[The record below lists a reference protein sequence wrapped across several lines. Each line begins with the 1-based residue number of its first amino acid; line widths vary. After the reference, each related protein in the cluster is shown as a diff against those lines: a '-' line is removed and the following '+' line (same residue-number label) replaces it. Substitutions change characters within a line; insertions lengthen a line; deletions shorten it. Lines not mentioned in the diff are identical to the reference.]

1 MKKTLWLVWQNVNT
15 RLFYHVG
22 TLSHYNNQYHFQYTY
37 QSKRQYKVKD
47 ALKDG
52 YILHPMFPDLKKEYI
67 SPILFGAFKRRL
79 PSEIRVDF
87 KEILEELKLSDSYTE
102 MDLLE
107 RTRGKLASDE
117 YSFEKPLLIENGILT
132 TSFYISGMYYLK
144 LPDNWVN
151 TITIGENLILKP
163 EPQNP
168 VDNNAI
174 AIYTEND
181 LQLGYV
187 PRFYTTS
194 LSILLKNKLKPKVIV
209 TYINALKSASWW
221 IQVNLECEISLLDEV
236 NFNKIDA
243 IFQ

>member
-22 TLSHYNNQYHFQYTY
+22 TLSYYENQYHFQYTY
-37 QSKRQYKVKD
+37 ESKHQYKINC
-47 ALKDG
+47 ALKNG
-52 YILHPMFPDLKKEYI
+52 YLLHPMFPILKKEYT
-67 SPILFGAFKRRL
+67 SPSLFGAFKRRL
-79 PSEIRVDF
+79 PSEKRVDF
-87 KEILEELKLSDSYTE
+87 KEILADLKLSKSYTE

-117 YSFEKPLLIENGILT
+117 YSFEKPLLIKNGVLT
-132 TSFYISGMYYLK
+132 TSFFISGMYYLE

-151 TITIGENLILKP
+151 TIIIGEDLLLRP

-168 VDNNAI
+168 VDKDAI
-174 AIYTEND
+174 GIYTERG

-194 LSILLKNKLKPKVIV
+194 LGILMKNQLKPKVIV
-209 TYINALKSASWW
+209 TYINALKSSSWW
-221 IQVNLECEISLLDEV
+221 IQVNFECDISFLDEE
-236 NFNKIDA
+236 NLNKIDV